1 MGYYFY
7 DLTGYGLV
15 IIGTIITLVAQFYV
29 NNRYK
34 KYSKIETESG
44 LTGFEVARKILDE
57 NGLTDIYVTETS
69 GVLSDHYDPSR
80 KVVRLSKEVFHG
92 STIAANSIAAHEC
105 GHAIQ
110 HKEGYLFI
118 KIRSFIVPLVNFSSK
133 FGYFAIMIGLLFGFI
148 DLAWIGVG
156 LLLTILVF
164 QLITLPTEFNAS
176 SRAKDK
182 LKEYGI
188 LSNHELD
195 GSNDVL
201 RAAAWTYVAGLA
213 NTLLQILR
221 LVLIVANRDD
231 R

>member
-15 IIGTIITLVAQFYV
+15 IVGTIITLVAQFYV

-34 KYSKIETESG
+34 KYSKIETDSG

-80 KVVRLSKEVFHG
+80 KVVRLSKDVFHG

-118 KIRSFIVPLVNFSSK
+118 KIRSFIVPFVNFSSK
-133 FGYFAIMIGLLFGFI
+133 FGYLAIMIGLLFGF
-148 DLAWIGVG
+148 
-156 LLLTILVF
+156 T
-164 QLITLPTEFNAS
+164 
-176 SRAKDK
+176 
-182 LKEYGI
+182 
-188 LSNHELD
+188 
-195 GSNDVL
+195 
-201 RAAAWTYVAGLA
+201 
-213 NTLLQILR
+213 
-221 LVLIVANRDD
+221 
-231 R
+231 

>member
-80 KVVRLSKEVFHG
+80 KVVRLSKDVFHG

-118 KIRSFIVPLVNFSSK
+118 KIRSFIVPFVNFSSK
-133 FGYFAIMIGLLFGFI
+133 FGYLAIMIGLLFGFI

-156 LLLTILVF
+156 LLLTILAF

-182 LKEYGI
+182 LEEYGI
-188 LSNHELD
+188 LNSHELN